1 MDRSTNRKNQGKE
14 DKLPLLKQTG
24 TKISLIATV
33 SVLIAVVACILLTI
47 PSAKE
52 ALGASTEAY
61 MESMAA
67 SYKALLDIE
76 YSGVQATTEQYS
88 EVIGDVKVNG
98 ADSSYAY
105 LVSAD
110 GTMLYH
116 PTADKIGSPV
126 ENVVV
131 AGLVEEL
138 KAGKTPADGIA
149 VYEFKGAM
157 KYAGY
162 AITANKEILVVTAD
176 EDEIMAPINNITNRS
191 IVVGVI
197 ILILCSIVALLMS
210 LKISTPIKQL
220 TVIIKDTANFDF
232 RKNHASDTIC
242 KKGDEVGAMAR
253 AVRDMRGNL
262 RDMVGMIDAASDK
275 IANNVNSLQSVTNVV
290 NSMCTDNSATTQQ
303 LAAGM
308 EETAATTETINGNI
322 SYMQTGAADI
332 GQLSTDGAKM
342 SNEVMARANQLR
354 NTTMEASARTKHIYD
369 SVKIKADS
377 AIEGSKAVDKINELT
392 EAIMAISSQTSLLAL
407 NASIEAARAGEAG
420 RGFAVVATE
429 IGNLADQTSRA
440 VGDINSIVGEVNSA
454 VGNMSECLEET
465 TSFLEQTVLNDY
477 NEFTQVSEQY
487 NQDATEFQNS
497 MNDIHASIEN
507 LTNAIGAIADALS
520 GINSTVGEST
530 VGVTDIAGKTTDM
543 VGKTSETYDL
553 VSESLECVRQLEEIV
568 NKFVLQ

>member
-1 MDRSTNRKNQGKE
+1 MGKGTGSKDQGKNI
-14 DKLPLLKQTG
+14 PLLKRTG
-24 TKISLIATV
+24 TKISLIAVV
-33 SVLIAVVACILLTI
+33 SVLVAVVACIYLTI
-47 PSAKE
+47 PSAKT
-52 ALGASTEAY
+52 ALGDSTEAY
-61 MESMAA
+61 MESMAS
-67 SYKALLDIE
+67 SYKKLLD
-76 YSGVQATTEQYS
+76 YQYAGVQATTDQYA
-88 EVIGDVKVNG
+88 EVIGDVKVIG

-131 AGLVEEL
+131 AGLVAEL

-149 VYEFKGAM
+149 IYEFKGIM
-157 KYAGY
+157 KYASF

-176 EDEIMAPINNITNRS
+176 EDEIMAPINNIVNRS
-191 IVVGVI
+191 IAVGVL
-197 ILILCSIVALLMS
+197 ILVLCSIAALIMS
-210 LKISTPIKQL
+210 LRISKPIKQL
-220 TVIIKDTANFDF
+220 TVIIRDTANFDF
-232 RKNHASDTIC
+232 RKNAASDEIC
-242 KKGDEVGAMAR
+242 KKSDEIGAMAR
-253 AVRDMRGNL
+253 EVREMRANL
-262 RDMVGMIDAASDK
+262 RDMIQLIEDASNK

-290 NSMCTDNSATTQQ
+290 NSMCTDNSATTQE

-322 SYMQTGAADI
+322 HFMQTGAADI
-332 GQLSTDGAKM
+332 GRLSTDGAKK
-342 SNEVMARANQLR
+342 SNEVMVRANQLR
-354 NTTMEASARTKHIYD
+354 STTMDASSRTKQIYD
-369 SVKIKADS
+369 SVKVKADQ

-429 IGNLADQTSRA
+429 IGNLAEQTSRA
-440 VGDINSIVGEVNSA
+440 VGDINSIVGEVNHA

-465 TSFLEQTVLNDY
+465 TSFLEQTVLTDY
-477 NEFTQVSEQY
+477 NEFSQVSEQY
-487 NQDATEFQNS
+487 NQDAMEFQNS
-497 MNDIHASIEN
+497 MNDIHTAIEN
-507 LTNAIGAIADALS
+507 LTNAFGAIADALS

-553 VSESLECVRQLEEIV
+553 VSESLECVEKLEEIV
-568 NKFVLQ
+568 KKFVLQ

>member
-1 MDRSTNRKNQGKE
+1 MRNEKGKVDSKGNE
-14 DKLPLLKQTG
+14 HIALMQRTG
-24 TKISLIATV
+24 SKISLIATI
-33 SVLIAVVACILLTI
+33 SVLIGVVAVLLLTI
-47 PSAKE
+47 PQAKE
-52 ALGASTEAY
+52 ALQNSTKAY
-61 MESMAA
+61 MENVATSSRDLLDNELAGA
-67 SYKALLDIE
+67 EATSEQYTALLKDIH
-76 YSGVQATTEQYS
+76 VA
-88 EVIGDVKVNG
+88 G
-98 ADSSYAY
+98 AASSYAY
-105 LVSAD
+105 LVSTD

-116 PTADKIGSPV
+116 PTADKIGKPV

-131 AGLVEEL
+131 SGLVKDL

-149 VYEFKGAM
+149 IYEFKGEM

-162 AITANKEILVVTAD
+162 AITSDKCILVISAD
-176 EDEIMAPINNITNRS
+176 ESEIMAPINKITNTS
-191 IVVGVI
+191 VTAGVI
-197 ILILCSIVALLMS
+197 IMILCSFIALLMS
-210 LKISTPIKQL
+210 LRISKPIKQL
-220 TVIIKDTANFDF
+220 TVIIKDTAQFDF
-232 RKNHASDTIC
+232 RKNPASEEIC
-242 KKGDEVGAMAR
+242 RKHDEVGAMAR
-253 AVRDMRGNL
+253 AVRDMRSNL
-262 RDMVGMIDAASDK
+262 RDMVTLIDDASNR

-308 EETAATTETINGNI
+308 QETAATTETINGNI

-332 GQLSTDGAKM
+332 GQLSTDGAKL
-342 SNEVMARANQLR
+342 SDEVMQRANQLH
-354 NTTMEASARTKHIYD
+354 NTTKEASAKTKQIYD
-369 SVKIKADS
+369 SVKVKADQ

-429 IGNLADQTSRA
+429 IGNLADQTSKA
-440 VGDINSIVGEVNSA
+440 VGDINFIVGEVNHA

-477 NEFTQVSEQY
+477 NEFALVSEQY
-487 NQDATEFQNS
+487 NQDATEFQTS
-497 MNDIHASIEN
+497 MNDIHSSIEN

-553 VSESLECVRQLEEIV
+553 VSESLECVKKLEDIV
-568 NKFVLQ
+568 NGFILQ